1 MNWRGTVTKSSVDLS
16 SQGGEDIGTHESAR
30 RLRHL
35 TRATFFAWF
44 WQHVVFFATNRHKT
58 ILSFKR
64 IQTEQSAMEPNK
76 TSDYP
81 QELWYALEDYNHGL
95 ISRRNFIE
103 RARNITVGGLAGI
116 ALLESLSP
124 NYAWGQQVPTDDSR
138 VTTEY
143 ATAPSPEG
151 NGSIRGYLA
160 RPANATG
167 ELPGVIVIHG
177 ASSLNPHIED
187 ITRRLAT
194 ENFMAFAPDG
204 ATSVGG
210 NAGGDTR
217 SGEELL
223 RQVDPAK
230 MEEDF
235 VAATNWLMSRDDCTG
250 KVAVAGFC
258 FGGGMT
264 NTLAVRMPDLTAA
277 VPFYGRAPET
287 ADVSKIRAAVL
298 VHHAELDERLLAGWP
313 AYEEALKANNVR
325 YEGYIYAEANHAFF
339 NDSGRR
345 YGEAAAQLA
354 WERTLT
360 FLNTHLR

>member
-1 MNWRGTVTKSSVDLS
+1 MKL
-16 SQGGEDIGTHESAR
+16 
-30 RLRHL
+30 
-35 TRATFFAWF
+35 
-44 WQHVVFFATNRHKT
+44 
-58 ILSFKR
+58 
-64 IQTEQSAMEPNK
+64 NK
-76 TSDYP
+76 VSDYP

-95 ISRRNFIE
+95 ISRRKFLE
-103 RARNITVGGLAGI
+103 RARNITVGGLTGA
-116 ALLESLSP
+116 ALLNSLSP
-124 NYAWGQQVPTDDSR
+124 NYAWGQQVPADDSR
-138 VTTEY
+138 LTTGYE
-143 ATAPSPEG
+143 TAPSPEG

-160 RPANATG
+160 RPANAT
-167 ELPGVIVIHG
+167 ERLPGVIVVHG

-187 ITRRLAT
+187 VARRLAT

-223 RQVDPAK
+223 RRVDPAK

-250 KVAVAGFC
+250 QVAVMGFC

-264 NTLAVRMPDLTAA
+264 NTMAVRVPNLAAA
-277 VPFYGRAPET
+277 VPFYGSAPDA
-287 ADVSKIRAAVL
+287 ADVAQIQAAVL

-313 AYEEALKANNVR
+313 AYEAALKANNVR

-345 YGEAAAQLA
+345 YGAAAAELA
-354 WERTLT
+354 WERTVD

>member
-1 MNWRGTVTKSSVDLS
+1 MKLNKV
-16 SQGGEDIGTHESAR
+16 GE
-30 RLRHL
+30 
-35 TRATFFAWF
+35 
-44 WQHVVFFATNRHKT
+44 
-58 ILSFKR
+58 
-64 IQTEQSAMEPNK
+64 
-76 TSDYP
+76 YP

-95 ISRRNFIE
+95 ISRREFFD
-103 RARNITVGGLAGI
+103 RARNVAVGGLTGM
-116 ALLESLSP
+116 ALLKSLGP
-124 NYAWGQQVPTDDSR
+124 NYAWGQQVPPDDTR
-138 VTTEY
+138 ITTEY
-143 ATAPSPEG
+143 ATAPSPDG

-160 RPANATG
+160 RPANTTG
-167 ELPGVIVIHG
+167 QLPGVIVIHG

-187 ITRRLAT
+187 VARRLAT

-235 VAATNWLMSRDDCTG
+235 VAATEWLMSRDDCTG
-250 KVAVAGFC
+250 RVAVMGFC

-264 NTLAVRMPDLTAA
+264 NTLAARMPDLAAA

-287 ADVSKIRAAVL
+287 ADVAKIRAAVL

-313 AYEEALKANNVR
+313 AYEDALKANSVR
-325 YEGYIYAEANHAFF
+325 YEAYIYAQANHAFF

-354 WERTLT
+354 WGRTLD
-360 FLNTHLR
+360 FLNSHLR